1 MDQATR
7 KIVEKAY
14 SDIQAANEKLKACG
28 NVLRTILESGDKPSP
43 KRSTDFKQQFR
54 TKGKITKCKG

>member
-14 SDIQAANEKLKACG
+14 SDIQAANEKIKACG
-28 NVLRTILESGDKPSP
+28 NVLRSVLERAENPSP
-43 KRSTDFKQQFR
+43 ARKSTYKEQFR
-54 TKGKITKCKG
+54 TTGKIKKI